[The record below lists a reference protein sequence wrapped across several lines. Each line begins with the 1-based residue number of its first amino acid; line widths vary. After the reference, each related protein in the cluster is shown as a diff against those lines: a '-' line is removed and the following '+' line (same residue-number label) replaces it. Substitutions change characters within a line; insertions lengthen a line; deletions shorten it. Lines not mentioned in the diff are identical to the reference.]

1 MLLGRSM
8 HRMRVI
14 GDRLGDYVTHCLS
27 PEVIGL
33 VNTVHLAHRSPGP
46 CGEKL
51 GDYSH
56 LGYGAQKHLLKVIFF
71 LITILHHS
79 ITFFC
84 SFIFIWMHLCRYCFI
99 YIFPFFLTPLAW
111 IFFKYI

>member
-46 CGEKL
+46 CAPEVL
-51 GDYSH
+51 
-56 LGYGAQKHLLKVIFF
+56 
-71 LITILHHS
+71 S
-79 ITFFC
+79 I
-84 SFIFIWMHLCRYCFI
+84 
-99 YIFPFFLTPLAW
+99 
-111 IFFKYI
+111 

>member
-1 MLLGRSM
+1 MTSG
-8 HRMRVI
+8 H
-14 GDRLGDYVTHCLS
+14 RLGDYVTHCLS

-56 LGYGAQKHLLKVIFF
+56 LGYGALYV
-71 LITILHHS
+71 
-79 ITFFC
+79 
-84 SFIFIWMHLCRYCFI
+84 
-99 YIFPFFLTPLAW
+99 
-111 IFFKYI
+111 